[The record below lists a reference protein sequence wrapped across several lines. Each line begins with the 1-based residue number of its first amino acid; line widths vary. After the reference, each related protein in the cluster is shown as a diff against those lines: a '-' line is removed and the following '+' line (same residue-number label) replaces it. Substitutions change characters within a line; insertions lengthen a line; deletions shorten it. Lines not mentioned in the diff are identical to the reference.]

1 MSCNIEIGIIEEI
14 DKSRDYSVT
23 ESGISYAEHIR
34 SYSCISI
41 PDEELSGL
49 IAATVKAELP
59 VSFCTVSSEHSAGI
73 DPCGVTLL
81 PPSSA
86 EKLLPMLE
94 GYSGAEWY
102 SGLAEI
108 CRRSATEGKYM
119 IIFGI

>member
-1 MSCNIEIGIIEEI
+1 MSSNIEIGIIEEI
-14 DKSRDYSVT
+14 DKSRDYSVI
-23 ESGISYAEHIR
+23 ENGMSYAEHIS

-59 VSFCTVSSEHSAGI
+59 VSYCTVSREHSTGI
-73 DPCGVTLL
+73 DPWGVTLL

-102 SGLAEI
+102 PGLAGI
-108 CRRSATEGKYM
+108 CRRSSSESKYM